1 MCKSVLS
8 MDHDEKYINKKGNN
22 VVVTQNLLTEQN
34 TEWNCQTWAIF
45 RSYRL
50 FLSTGERRLS
60 LVFSSSSSFQWS
72 LDDDPILM
80 RQQNMRINVIHHLF
94 IHNILFFFYFSKL
107 ILTIVFSF
115 FLFRWFSSII
125 TSVQLTGHR
134 IFAHTCGYNNCCAI
148 QCGEREIM
156 R

>member
-1 MCKSVLS
+1 MPSLIHVFAMCKSVLS

-94 IHNILFFFYFSKL
+94 IHNIF
-107 ILTIVFSF
+107 FSF
-115 FLFRWFSSII
+115 LETHLDNCFFLLSLSMIFKHNYKRSAYRSSNLR
-125 TSVQLTGHR
+125 SYVWL
-134 IFAHTCGYNNCCAI
+134 
-148 QCGEREIM
+148 
-156 R
+156 